1 MYRLALRMLTR
12 DTGKYLALVVG
23 LTFATLLITQ
33 QGSIFLGLIKRSTGV
48 LQNVGQPDLWVCDPK
63 IQTVLEIRNMS
74 DRDYDRVRTVPGV
87 AWAAPFFSARAVV
100 ELEHG
105 AYKTAQLIGLDRST
119 MIGQPPE
126 MIEGRLEDL
135 RAPDAILVDDSSR
148 KRLARELPDGSIV
161 LPKVGDMLRLNDK
174 RAVIV
179 GFCRAKLGFDSNAML
194 YTTMDNARRFTPLGR
209 EQIPFIL
216 VKAQPGA
223 DVATVAREI
232 TERTGLGAYT
242 AREMVAKSTR
252 FILTQTGIGIN
263 FGTTVLLG
271 FIVGLA
277 VTAAIFYQ
285 FTLENLRHFAV
296 LKAMGTH
303 TGILVRMVMLQAI
316 TVGAIG
322 FGIGAGLAGLFS
334 LQGRRPGAELAP
346 YLPWQLL
353 LVCMAGML
361 VCITVGSLLSIRK
374 VIRLEP
380 AVVFK

>member
-1 MYRLALRMLTR
+1 MYRLALQMLTR

-48 LQNVGQPDLWVCDPK
+48 LQNVGQPDLWVVDPD

-74 DRDYDRVRTVPGV
+74 DRDYDRVKTVPGV
-87 AWAAPFFSARAVV
+87 AWAEPFFSARAVV
-100 ELEHG
+100 ELTDG
-105 AYKTAQLIGLDRST
+105 KYKTGQLIGLDRST
-119 MIGQPPE
+119 LIGQPPE
-126 MIEGRLEDL
+126 MLEGRLEDL

-148 KRLARELPDGSIV
+148 KRLSY
-161 LPKVGDMLRLNDK
+161 PKIGDTLRLNDK
-174 RAVIV
+174 RAVVV

-216 VKAQPGA
+216 VKVQPGM
-223 DVATVAREI
+223 DVQAVAREI
-232 TERTGLGAYT
+232 TQRTGLGAFT
-242 AREMVAKSTR
+242 AQEMVAKSTE

-296 LKAMGTH
+296 LKAMGARNGT
-303 TGILVRMVMLQAI
+303 LVMMVLLQAV

-322 FGIGAGLAGLFS
+322 FGIGSGLAGAFS
-334 LQGRRPGAELAP
+334 LLGRRPGAELAP
-346 YLPWQLL
+346 YFPWPLF
-353 LVCMAGML
+353 LVCLGGMSI
-361 VCITVGSLLSIRK
+361 CIALGSLLSIRK
-374 VIRLEP
+374 VISLEP

>member
-1 MYRLALRMLTR
+1 MYRLALQMLTR

-48 LQNVGQPDLWVCDPK
+48 LQNVGQPDLWVVDPD

-74 DRDYDRVRTVPGV
+74 DRDYDRVKTVPGV
-87 AWAAPFFSARAVV
+87 AWAEPFFSARAVV
-100 ELEHG
+100 ELTDG
-105 AYKTAQLIGLDRST
+105 SFKTAQLIGLDRST
-119 MIGQPPE
+119 LIGQPTE
-126 MIEGRLEDL
+126 ILEGNLEDL

-148 KRLARELPDGSIV
+148 RRLAY
-161 LPKVGDMLRLNDK
+161 PKIGDTLRLNDK
-174 RAVIV
+174 RAVVV

-216 VKAQPGA
+216 VKVQAGM

-232 TERTGLGAYT
+232 TERTGLGAFT
-242 AREMVAKSTR
+242 NEEMVWKSTE

-296 LKAMGTH
+296 LKAMGARNGT
-303 TGILVRMVMLQAI
+303 LVMMVLLQAV

-322 FGIGAGLAGLFS
+322 FGIGSGLAGAFS
-334 LQGRRPGAELAP
+334 LLGRRPGAELAP
-346 YLPWQLL
+346 YFPWPLF
-353 LVCMAGML
+353 LVCLGGMSI
-361 VCITVGSLLSIRK
+361 CIALGSLLSIRK
-374 VIRLEP
+374 VISLEP